1 MSYQTKASELEKLAS
16 DMVYGRNEV
25 SHREILEADRKEL
38 FGQKSIYWGVKGKGV
53 RHQEIH
59 TIQQFPPPPFLQLNI
74 KADLLL
80 TTILFK
86 CILTYLLQ
94 IQSYLLLFRFGTFD
108 FFLATLAE
116 VECGSAKTAHIPVQ
130 TSSAKETTGAKRS

>member
-1 MSYQTKASELEKLAS
+1 LGS
-16 DMVYGRNEV
+16 
-25 SHREILEADRKEL
+25 
-38 FGQKSIYWGVKGKGV
+38 KGKGCETP
-53 RHQEIH
+53 RNSYNS
-59 TIQQFPPPPFLQLNI
+59 TIPSSSFFAVQKLRLNI

-94 IQSYLLLFRFGTFD
+94 IQSYLLLLRFGTFD